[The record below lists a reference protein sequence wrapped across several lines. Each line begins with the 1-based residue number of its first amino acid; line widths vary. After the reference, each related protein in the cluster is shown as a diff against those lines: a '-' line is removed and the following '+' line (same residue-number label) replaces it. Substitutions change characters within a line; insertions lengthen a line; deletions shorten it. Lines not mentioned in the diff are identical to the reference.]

1 MLDRSKFGKF
11 DLQGNLKRINIFEKW
26 GSVNVG
32 KRDGKVISHQ
42 ITKKSRNNWD
52 LLYKFMAKGRAQK

>member
-11 DLQGNLKRINIFEKW
+11 DLQGNLKRINIFEKR

-42 ITKKSRNNWD
+42 ITKKSRNN
-52 LLYKFMAKGRAQK
+52 